1 MKRRMLCIVL
11 ICSLL
16 FSCFGADTLVCNV
29 TAAEKN
35 EKVKAG
41 DSVTFK
47 GKNFVV
53 NYEITGLWNYSYN
66 VNVTVKN
73 TGSKKIHNWA
83 LLYYLDENK
92 ITNIWN
98 GKIANS
104 ENGVYLI
111 DNAGWNMD
119 IDVNASVQFGYT
131 ASYQDTDALLP
142 GVFSL
147 TSCEYEVDKNEY
159 TVQYDEKSNGGGVT
173 TADVKIN
180 NLTDQCMEDWT
191 LEFKYGNDIQ
201 SVWCGEEIQ
210 RVSAGDNIQYS
221 VRNPG
226 WSQNIN
232 KKSNVTFGFLAKTV
246 KNSDKF
252 VPISLKCYSNE
263 IDYECDSDNDQLSD
277 YAEIVLGTDPYCAD
291 TDGDRLPDGY
301 EYFYASTDPLMLDS
315 DQNGIFDSY
324 EDIDGDELNNYE
336 EMTNETNPCV
346 ADTDDDGLLDG
357 DELKIYFTNPL
368 ISDTDEDGLLDG
380 EEVKMHTSPMLK
392 DSDADGILDPDEM
405 IHQTLTEKFDGNV
418 QKVSI
423 STDTNGF
430 ISNNIEIN
438 NISDSDTLVSNAVG
452 IIGDPFEIF
461 IDSESKTK
469 SMVMKIYYNKEK
481 LSGCLEKLAVLS
493 YNEDLDEFQYVENTE
508 NNQTE
513 GILSCSITQGGKYL
527 LVNKTEWENAWKQ
540 KINYRSNT
548 DKDID
553 VQLSIDVSGSMKG
566 KKITNA
572 KAAANKIVGE
582 LSYDDRMS
590 VMTYNNETEVVCGFT
605 NDPKALKKCIN
616 KITAGGATDPDVGL
630 MESLENFN
638 VNKDSDRQLI
648 IICDGAISYN
658 EDAVIYAVNNG
669 IKINFVLIGSNESR
683 EKICR
688 KISKKTNGALYVVE
702 NEDDIQKYMSKISD
716 KIFGNDLQIDS
727 DGDGLCDSY
736 EINGMRISNGN
747 IMYTNPM
754 EADSDG
760 DGLSDYDEMGDI
772 QTKHY
777 LNRNIKWFRAKSYPD
792 NEDSDGDSLNDNDD
806 DCAFEAYTEMDDI
819 NTTVMSLKSRAAKKK
834 NARIKVSSKNLYSN
848 HSLSCEVVE
857 KNLDIAAQ
865 NYNSEKKPDKKKI
878 DKYLKNAK
886 LTINMFKHTLKNASG
901 NLKHYIE
908 NTGTEKKANMN
919 AFANSSEYKKNQKK
933 NITKLIKAANKYSKK
948 KNTATFY
955 MSSNPNVQFTGGHYN
970 TPKNVVT
977 HSDLWLTAGDIN
989 AGFNAK
995 ITKNGKNYTA
1005 EVEYYLFDCY
1015 DWDKDI
1021 DQKVGF
1027 TNPKELDYLMK
1038 VGKGKA
1044 YRYRGYTTYTISW
1057 KQGSRKY
1064 VVHMPA
1070 PQPGP
1075 APVSTPSK

>member
-1 MKRRMLCIVL
+1 MCIVL

-16 FSCFGADTLVCNV
+16 FSCLGANTFVCNV
-29 TAAEKN
+29 SAAEKD
-35 EKVKAG
+35 EIVKAG
-41 DSVTFK
+41 DSVTFE

-83 LLYYLDENK
+83 LLYYLDENE

-104 ENGVYLI
+104 EDGVYLI

-119 IDVNASVQFGYT
+119 IDVNSSVQFGYT

-142 GVFSL
+142 DVFSL
-147 TSCEYEVDKNEY
+147 TSCEYEVDENDY
-159 TVQYDEKSNGGGVT
+159 AVQYDERSNGGGVT
-173 TADVKIN
+173 TADVMIN
-180 NLTDQCMEDWT
+180 NLTDERMEDWT

-201 SVWCGEEIQ
+201 NVWCGEEIQ
-210 RVSAGDNIQYS
+210 RVNTGNSIQYS

-226 WSQNIN
+226 WSQDIN
-232 KKSNVTFGFLAKTV
+232 KKSNVSFGFLANIV
-246 KNSDKF
+246 KSSGEF

-277 YAEIVLGTDPYCAD
+277 YAEIILGTNPYCAD

-301 EYFYASTDPLMLDS
+301 EYFYTSTDPLMLDS
-315 DQNGIFDSY
+315 DQNGIFDSD
-324 EDIDGDELNNYE
+324 EDIDGDGLNHYE

-368 ISDTDEDGLLDG
+368 ISDTDEDSLLDG
-380 EEVKMHTSPMLK
+380 EEVKMHTNPTLK
-392 DSDADGILDPDEM
+392 DSDANGILDPDEM
-405 IHQTLTEKFDGNV
+405 INQTLTEKFDGNV

-423 STDTNGF
+423 STNTNGF
-430 ISNNIEIN
+430 ISNNIEIS
-438 NISDSDTLVSNAVG
+438 NISDSDSLVSNAVG
-452 IIGDPFEIF
+452 IVGDPFEIF
-461 IDSESKTK
+461 IDSEAKTN
-469 SMVMKIYYNKEK
+469 SMVMEIYYNKAK

-493 YNEDLDEFQYVENTE
+493 YNEDLDEFQYVENIE
-508 NNQTE
+508 NNQIK
-513 GILSCSITQGGKYL
+513 GILSCNITQSGKYL

-582 LSYDDRMS
+582 LSYDDKMS

-605 NDPKALKKCIN
+605 NNPKVLKKCIN
-616 KITAGGATDPDVGL
+616 QITVGGATDPDIGL

-638 VNKDSDRQLI
+638 VNKENDRQLI
-648 IICDGAISYN
+648 IICDGALSYR
-658 EDAVIYAVNNG
+658 EDAINYAIDNG
-669 IKINFVLIGSNESR
+669 IKINFALIGPNESR
-683 EKICR
+683 EKTCR
-688 KISKKTNGALYVVE
+688 KISKETNGVLYVVE
-702 NEDDIQKYMSKISD
+702 NEDDIQKFVSKISD

-747 IMYTNPM
+747 IIYTNPM

-792 NEDSDGDSLNDNDD
+792 NEDSDGDSLNDNGD
-806 DCAFEAYTEMDDI
+806 DCAFEAYTEMEDI
-819 NTTVMSLKSRAAKKK
+819 NETVMALKLRTAKKK
-834 NARIKVSSKNLYSN
+834 KNKARIKVSSKNLYSD
-848 HSLSCEVVE
+848 HLLSCDAVE
-857 KNLDIAAQ
+857 TSLDIADR

-878 DKYLKNAK
+878 KKYLKNAK
-886 LTINMFKHTLKNASG
+886 QTINTFKYVLKNASG

-908 NTGTEKKANMN
+908 NTGDEKKANMK
-919 AFANSSEYKKNQKK
+919 AFAKSSEYKKNEKK
-933 NITKLIKAANKYSKK
+933 NIKELIKAANKYSKK
-948 KNTATFY
+948 KNETTFY
-955 MSSNPNVQFTGGHYN
+955 MSSNPKVQFTGGNYG
-970 TPKNVVT
+970 TGKNIVT
-977 HSDLWLTAGDIN
+977 NGDLWLTAGDIN

-995 ITKNGKNYTA
+995 ITKNGKDYTA

-1015 DWDKDI
+1015 DWDKNI
-1021 DQKVGF
+1021 NVTVGF
-1027 TNPKELDYLMK
+1027 TNPRELDYLLT
-1038 VGKGKA
+1038 VGKAKA
-1044 YRYRGYTTYTISW
+1044 YRYRGHTTYTISW
-1057 KQGSRKY
+1057 KKGSRKY
-1064 VVHMPA
+1064 VVHMPS

-1075 APVSTPSK
+1075 APASISSK